1 MWILQ
6 FGQILALLYS
16 SDKVLVWILLYECF
30 MEQALTVITSGA
42 RLLALVG
49 GTLSAV
55 FIIWAGI
62 LWITASGDPQ
72 KMAQARMSLIG
83 TVVGLVIIGI
93 GFLVPGVISEM
104 VIEPAGGVQIQ
115 VQQGMDCDGILRDQF
130 VIRRAASDH
139 TAFNQIIDVIQAQR
153 DECDSAIWDPVVQE
167 TADFTDACGDKDGGT
182 LVDPL
187 AIGGMVV
194 PGSLKKTATE
204 LRETSG
210 RDSRNNI
217 LILWTDSGGVS
228 NDRKPSDGS
237 TCWLYIQAYNT
248 WREGYGDP

>member
-1 MWILQ
+1 MKLFRPTAGGWHRQGEVIAPGNSVEVLVRRHWWPGLRGVYPNGNTRVGFLSRGRGQVLQ
-6 FGQILALLYS
+6 VVSFDVDSPIWSNLALLYS

-93 GFLVPGVISEM
+93 GFLVPG
-104 VIEPAGGVQIQ
+104 
-115 VQQGMDCDGILRDQF
+115 
-130 VIRRAASDH
+130 
-139 TAFNQIIDVIQAQR
+139 
-153 DECDSAIWDPVVQE
+153 
-167 TADFTDACGDKDGGT
+167 
-182 LVDPL
+182 
-187 AIGGMVV
+187 
-194 PGSLKKTATE
+194 
-204 LRETSG
+204 
-210 RDSRNNI
+210 
-217 LILWTDSGGVS
+217 
-228 NDRKPSDGS
+228 
-237 TCWLYIQAYNT
+237 
-248 WREGYGDP
+248 